1 MGEETVFT
9 LAGGELVQRGARS
22 GERRWPLARL
32 KRAEV
37 RRLYAGPTPTDY
49 VLALVFDGGR
59 TALVSR
65 SYAGLGAA
73 RDQTAEFAA
82 FSRRLLDLAADAAPH
97 ASYLRGPSR
106 FAGTLNWAL
115 MLLGSGAVATI
126 LFAAMSGAFFALGL
140 DLGARMLFATLLLGC
155 AWPWVAD
162 ERRRAFNP
170 AALSSDVL
178 PQL

>member
-1 MGEETVFT
+1 MFT
-9 LAGGELVQRGARS
+9 LTGEDLVQRGTRS
-22 GERRWPLARL
+22 GERRWPLERL

-59 TALVSR
+59 VSLVSR
-65 SYAGLGAA
+65 SYAGLSAA
-73 RDQTAEFAA
+73 RDQTPEFAA
-82 FSRRLLDLAADAAPH
+82 FCRRLLDLAADAAPQ
-97 ASYLRGPSR
+97 ARYLRGPSR

-115 MLLGSGAVATI
+115 ALLGSGAVATA
-126 LFAAMSGAFFALGL
+126 LFAAMSGPFFALGL
-140 DLGARMLFATLLLGC
+140 DLGARMLFATLLLAC

-162 ERRRAFNP
+162 ESRRGFNP